1 MDPAGVERDTQTLA
15 RRIAELGDGERSR
28 VFRMSWWSDRM
39 MDWAMSRPAF
49 KTQLFRFVDV
59 FPALEGREDI
69 ARHLAEY
76 FDGVDVPKALDL
88 GVDLADRVPFGA
100 AVEARVA
107 RKNIA
112 RMAEQFIVGSTPAEA
127 VDGLHALWRSGS
139 AATVDLLGEK
149 TVVRRRSRSLPG
161 PGARAPR
168 GAVRRGAV
176 VGPGRPPR
184 ARRPR
189 PAAPRQ
195 REHQA
200 HRPGD
205 ALRAAQPHRGHRLR
219 QGAHPTDPAHGARPR
234 RARALRHGALRRQGP
249 HPVACSASCCPRT
262 SSPTWRRGS

>member
-15 RRIAELGDGERSR
+15 RRIAELGDGERSK

-59 FPALEGREDI
+59 FPALDGREDI

-76 FDGVDVPKALDL
+76 FDGVEVPKALDL
-88 GVDLADRVPFGA
+88 GVDLADQVPFGA

-127 VDGLHALWRSGS
+127 VAGLHALWRIGQ
-139 AATVDLLGEK
+139 
-149 TVVRRRSRSLPG
+149 RRHRRPARREDGRRPRGRPLPG
-161 PGARAPR
+161 PSARAPR
-168 GAVRRGAV
+168 RALHRGAV
-176 VGPGRPPR
+176 VGARRPPR

-189 PAAPRQ
+189 ARC
-195 REHQA
+195 
-200 HRPGD
+200 PG
-205 ALRAAQPHRGHRLR
+205 
-219 QGAHPTDPAHGARPR
+219 
-234 RARALRHGALRRQGP
+234 
-249 HPVACSASCCPRT
+249 
-262 SSPTWRRGS
+262 